1 MEITEEILRRRQT
14 IEAED
19 PEEAYVEL
27 RDLLE
32 NRIKFSKVTEEKYY
46 NDVDGRHL
54 RAKIITAFW
63 MDKYTREELEI
74 FFHVDREKSEVEI
87 QVKAKLVT
95 EYPSETNFQNS
106 LWYYAYRSLF
116 DKFLYGEVRHG
127 YEEPVEHRVD
137 DLMEKVREQLEAK
150 YNG

>member
-14 IEAED
+14 LQTDD
-19 PEEAYVEL
+19 PEEAYAEL

-32 NRIKFSKVTEEKYY
+32 NRIKFSHVSEEKYY
-46 NDVDGRHL
+46 NDVDGRNL
-54 RAKIITAFW
+54 KAKITTTFG
-63 MDKYTREELEI
+63 MDKYTAEELEI
-74 FFHVDREKSEVEI
+74 FFHVDREKSEVDI

-95 EYPSETNFQNS
+95 RYPEETNFQNS

-127 YEEPVEHRVD
+127 YEHPVEERVD
-137 DLMEKVREQLEAK
+137 DLMEKIREQLEAET
-150 YNG
+150 YG